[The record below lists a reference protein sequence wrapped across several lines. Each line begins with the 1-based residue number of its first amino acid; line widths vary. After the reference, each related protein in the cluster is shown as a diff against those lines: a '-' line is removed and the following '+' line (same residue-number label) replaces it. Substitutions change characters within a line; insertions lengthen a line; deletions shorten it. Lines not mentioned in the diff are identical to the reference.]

1 MSAERLTA
9 NQQELVT
16 KYIPLVKHVIKVM
29 KRTNHPAARLME
41 YDDAMSAGYIG
52 LCKAAIFFDENYGVK
67 FITYAFMGIRNTIIR
82 YSRYSQA
89 ITLPSAL
96 FDETQTRMDRIPGG
110 KFYQT
115 VAASQIKGRDEDF
128 DPLAIVSNRGEEQEQ
143 DVIDARHDCEIL
155 TKELNV
161 KYKKVLTTFFRH
173 NSLTKTGQELDLSPE
188 RIRQI
193 NVAAL
198 DQIRRKHK
206 ITVES

>member
-1 MSAERLTA
+1 MSVERLTE

-29 KRTNHPAARLME
+29 KRTNHPATRIME
-41 YDDAMSAGYIG
+41 YEDAMSAGMIG
-52 LCKAAIFFDENYGVK
+52 LCKAAMFFDENYGVK
-67 FITYAFMGIRNTIIR
+67 FITYAYMGIRNTIIR

-96 FDETQTRMDRIPGG
+96 FDEKQARMDRIPGG

-115 VAASQIKGRDEDF
+115 VAASQIKGKHDDF
-128 DPLAIVSNRGEEQEQ
+128 DPLSIASNRGEERDK
-143 DVIDARHDCEIL
+143 DVVDAKHDCEVL
-155 TKELNV
+155 TKEINV
-161 KYKKVLTTFFRH
+161 KHKKVLTTFFRH
-173 NSLTKTGQELDLSPE
+173 GSLTKAGQELDLSPE

-193 NVAAL
+193 NLIAI